1 MIRFSKIEILIFM
14 FSVIIRQRPPA
25 PVTPP
30 PIIIRERPPTP
41 PAYTEPKVNQ
51 LVVILNGTGTKNDC
65 SRSCLSNNE
74 KFYFN

>member
-1 MIRFSKIEILIFM
+1 MIRFSIIQILIFM

-41 PAYTEPKVNQ
+41 PTYTEPK
-51 LVVILNGTGTKNDC
+51 VILNGTGTNNDC
-65 SRSCLSNNE
+65 SPSCLSNNE
-74 KFYFN
+74 KFYSN

>member
-1 MIRFSKIEILIFM
+1 M

-41 PAYTEPKVNQ
+41 PTYTEPKVNQ
-51 LVVILNGTGTKNDC
+51 LVVILKVKKK
-65 SRSCLSNNE
+65 SRDQKRLLPLIMRS
-74 KFYFN
+74 FIPTR

>member
-1 MIRFSKIEILIFM
+1 MIRFSKIQILIFI

-41 PAYTEPKVNQ
+41 PTYTEPK
-51 LVVILNGTGTKNDC
+51 VILNGTGTVPLM
-65 SRSCLSNNE
+65 SI
-74 KFYFN
+74 